1 METLNG
7 ITSEQASIR
16 VGGKCGS
23 LAAQVAHVTF
33 YIETTEKAMLTGE
46 DEAADYQK
54 IWRTVE
60 KVNDEEWRQLKENLK
75 AAYERIHSLLGGP
88 EAWDFGRMGGAF
100 TILVHSAYHLGEIRQ
115 ALCTLK

>member
-1 METLNG
+1 M
-7 ITSEQASIR
+7 ASHQNR
-16 VGGKCGS
+16 RLSAVGGKCGS
-23 LAAQVAHVTF
+23 LAAEVAHVTF

-75 AAYERIHSLLGGP
+75 AAERKDPFLAGRSRSLGFRP
-88 EAWDFGRMGGAF
+88 HGRGF
-100 TILVHSAYHLGEIRQ
+100 YHLS
-115 ALCTLK
+115 A